1 MRLFLHSFELIS
13 GISAASLFRIQAV
26 LPKYIIEWNFLSQ
39 GSTRTIDTVWFSPH
53 WTKQNQIVLLHVW
66 PVDIDNAVLCNT
78 KHYRASWRSVPGF
91 LKYAPQYRL
100 YWAGRTQH
108 QLISNINSC
117 LTSPNTLKDL
127 FFPPRY
133 PDIERLADIFEVITV
148 NLTRMFVQWFW
159 YRMETQGSNNLGDF
173 HLRGSPASE
182 KIHQPDAQMETVCGG
197 GKILGII
204 NMKNAHNTY
213 QSLIQMVFVAG
224 HCLCCLGFCTGFKRD
239 RWGARKSLVS
249 G

>member
-1 MRLFLHSFELIS
+1 MEFPVTGVNQDYWHSMIQSSLDKTEPDSSLACMTSGHWPRSTLKYQTLQGKLKKLTRVLRTLFSKI
-13 GISAASLFRIQAV
+13 R
-26 LPKYIIEWNFLSQ
+26 
-39 GSTRTIDTVWFSPH
+39 STV
-53 WTKQNQIVLLHVW
+53 QIVLGRPHSTS
-66 PVDIDNAVLCNT
+66 VDIQHKQLLDIPKYT
-78 KHYRASWRSVPGF
+78 QRSYN
-91 LKYAPQYRL
+91 LL
-100 YWAGRTQH
+100 
-108 QLISNINSC
+108 
-117 LTSPNTLKDL
+117 
-127 FFPPRY
+127 FPPRY